1 MVRISEAI
9 KDDHRKLESYY
20 NIIVNSE
27 DEDEQTRFQNQFT
40 WELARH
46 AVAEEL
52 VVFPALEKVR
62 PDGKAKTDDD
72 RQSNA
77 DTAQLKEMLA
87 VFQDLNCSD
96 PRFIPT
102 ITTLMEG
109 LAQHMQ
115 DEETNDLVI
124 LEESL
129 TSDES
134 EKLVESLNRT
144 KIFVPSRSH
153 SYGLERP
160 RYETAVGLLSAPLDH
175 LQDLFRRWPE
185 EESMLSAP
193 LE

>member
-9 KDDHRKLESYY
+9 KDDHRKLESCY
-20 NIIVNSE
+20 NIIANSE

-52 VVFPALEKVR
+52 VVFPALEKLR
-62 PDGKAKTDDD
+62 PEGKAKTDDD
-72 RQSNA
+72 RREHSA
-77 DTAQLKEMLA
+77 LKEMLD

-102 ITTLMEG
+102 ITMLIEG

-115 DEETNDLVI
+115 DEEANDLVI

-134 EKLVESLNRT
+134 EKLANSLNRT

-153 SYGLERP
+153 SYDLDQP
-160 RYETAVGLLSAPLDH
+160 RYETAASLLSAPLDH
-175 LQDLFRRWPE
+175 LQDLFRKWPE

>member
-62 PDGKAKTDDD
+62 FNSKEKLDDD
-72 RQSNA
+72 RREHSA
-77 DTAQLKEMLA
+77 LKEMLY
-87 VFQDLNCSD
+87 VFQDLNSSD
-96 PRFIPT
+96 PRFVPT
-102 ITTLMEG
+102 ITMLMEG
-109 LAQHMQ
+109 LARHMK
-115 DEETNDLVI
+115 DEEANDLVI

-134 EKLVESLNRT
+134 EGLAESLSRT
-144 KIFVPSRSH
+144 KMFVPSRSH
-153 SYGLERP
+153 PYDLDNP
-160 RYETAVGLLSAPLDH
+160 RFETVADLLTAPLDH
-175 LQDLFRRWPE
+175 LQDMFRRWPE
-185 EESMLSAP
+185 EEGLLTSPM
-193 LE
+193 E

>member
-9 KDDHRKLESYY
+9 KDDHRRLESYY

-62 PDGKAKTDDD
+62 SDGKEKIDDD
-72 RQSNA
+72 RREHSA
-77 DTAQLKEMLA
+77 LKEMLY
-87 VFQDLNCSD
+87 VFQNLNSSD
-96 PRFIPT
+96 PRFFPT
-102 ITTLMEG
+102 VTMLMEG
-109 LAQHMQ
+109 LARHMR
-115 DEETNDLVI
+115 DEEANDLVI
-124 LEESL
+124 LEETL

-134 EKLVESLNRT
+134 EKLGESLSRT
-144 KIFVPSRSH
+144 KMFVPSRSH
-153 SYGLERP
+153 SYDLDNP
-160 RYETAVGLLSAPLDH
+160 RFETAADLITAPLDR
-175 LQDLFRRWPE
+175 LQDLFRKWPE
-185 EESMLSAP
+185 EESMLTAP

>member
-1 MVRISEAI
+1 
-9 KDDHRKLESYY
+9 
-20 NIIVNSE
+20 
-27 DEDEQTRFQNQFT
+27 
-40 WELARH
+40 
-46 AVAEEL
+46 
-52 VVFPALEKVR
+52 
-62 PDGKAKTDDD
+62 
-72 RQSNA
+72 
-77 DTAQLKEMLA
+77 MLA

-96 PRFIPT
+96 PRFVPT

-129 TSDES
+129 TSGES

-153 SYGLERP
+153 SYDLERP

>member
-9 KDDHRKLESYY
+9 KDDHRRLESYY

-62 PDGKAKTDDD
+62 SDGKEKIDDD
-72 RQSNA
+72 RREHSA
-77 DTAQLKEMLA
+77 LKEMLY
-87 VFQDLNCSD
+87 VFQNLNSSD
-96 PRFIPT
+96 PRFFPT
-102 ITTLMEG
+102 ITMLMEG
-109 LAQHMQ
+109 LARHMR
-115 DEETNDLVI
+115 DEEANDLVI
-124 LEESL
+124 LEETL

-134 EKLVESLNRT
+134 EKLGESLSRT
-144 KIFVPSRSH
+144 KMFVPSRSH
-153 SYGLERP
+153 SYDLDNP
-160 RYETAVGLLSAPLDH
+160 RFETAADLITAPLDR
-175 LQDLFRRWPE
+175 LQDLFRKWPE
-185 EESMLSAP
+185 EESMLTAP

>member
-9 KDDHRKLESYY
+9 KDDHRKLESCY

-52 VVFPALEKVR
+52 VVFPALEKLR
-62 PDGKAKTDDD
+62 PEGKAKTDDD
-72 RQSNA
+72 RREHSA
-77 DTAQLKEMLA
+77 LKEMLD

-102 ITTLMEG
+102 ITMLMEG

-115 DEETNDLVI
+115 DEEANDLII

-129 TSDES
+129 TSEES
-134 EKLVESLNRT
+134 EKLANSLNRT
-144 KIFVPSRSH
+144 KMFVPSRSH
-153 SYGLERP
+153 SYDLDQP
-160 RYETAVGLLSAPLDH
+160 RYETAASLLSAPLDH
-175 LQDLFRRWPE
+175 LQDLFRKWPE

>member
-9 KDDHRKLESYY
+9 KDDHRRLESYY

-62 PDGKAKTDDD
+62 SDGKENIDDD
-72 RQSNA
+72 RRDHSA
-77 DTAQLKEMLA
+77 LKEMLY
-87 VFQDLNCSD
+87 VFQDLNSSD
-96 PRFIPT
+96 PRFFPT
-102 ITTLMEG
+102 ITMLMEG
-109 LAQHMQ
+109 LARHMR
-115 DEETNDLVI
+115 DEEANDLVI
-124 LEESL
+124 LEETL

-134 EKLVESLNRT
+134 EELGESLSRT
-144 KIFVPSRSH
+144 KMFVPSRAH
-153 SYGLERP
+153 PYDLDNP
-160 RYETAVGLLSAPLDH
+160 RFETVADLITAPLDR
-175 LQDLFRRWPE
+175 LQDLFRKWPE
-185 EESMLSAP
+185 EESMLTAP

>member
-20 NIIVNSE
+20 NIVVNSE

-52 VVFPALEKVR
+52 VVFPALEKLR
-62 PDGKAKTDDD
+62 PEGKAKTDDD
-72 RQSNA
+72 RREHSA
-77 DTAQLKEMLA
+77 IKEMLD

-102 ITTLMEG
+102 VTTLMEG

-115 DEETNDLVI
+115 DEEANDLVI

-129 TSDES
+129 NSDDS
-134 EKLVESLNRT
+134 EKLADSLNRT

-153 SYGLERP
+153 SYDLNNP
-160 RYETAVGLLSAPLDH
+160 QYETAAGLLSAPLDH
-175 LQDLFRRWPE
+175 LQDLFRKWPE

-193 LE
+193 IE

>member
-9 KDDHRKLESYY
+9 KDDHRKLESCY

-27 DEDEQTRFQNQFT
+27 DEDEQARFQNQFT

-46 AVAEEL
+46 SVAEEL
-52 VVFPALEKVR
+52 VLFPAMEKLR
-62 PDGKAKTDDD
+62 SAGKEKLDDD
-72 RQSNA
+72 RREHSA
-77 DTAQLKEMLA
+77 LY
-87 VFQDLNCSD
+87 VFQDLNSSD

-102 ITTLMEG
+102 ITMLMEG
-109 LAQHMQ
+109 LARHMR

-134 EKLVESLNRT
+134 EKLAESLSRT
-144 KIFVPSRSH
+144 KMFVPSRSH
-153 SYGLERP
+153 QYDFGNP
-160 RYETAVGLLSAPLDH
+160 HYETVADLLTAPLDH

-185 EESMLSAP
+185 EESILTSPIM
-193 LE
+193 E

>member
-9 KDDHRKLESYY
+9 KDDHRRLESYY

-62 PDGKAKTDDD
+62 SDGKEKIDDD
-72 RQSNA
+72 RREHSA
-77 DTAQLKEMLA
+77 LKEMLYI
-87 VFQDLNCSD
+87 FQDLNSSD
-96 PRFIPT
+96 PRFFPT
-102 ITTLMEG
+102 ITMLMEG
-109 LAQHMQ
+109 LAQHMR
-115 DEETNDLVI
+115 DEEANDLVI
-124 LEESL
+124 LEETL

-134 EKLVESLNRT
+134 EKLSVSLNRT
-144 KIFVPSRSH
+144 KMFVPSRSH
-153 SYGLERP
+153 SYDLDNP
-160 RYETAVGLLSAPLDH
+160 RFETAADLITAPLDR
-175 LQDLFRRWPE
+175 LQDLFRKWPE
-185 EESMLSAP
+185 EESMLAAP

>member
-9 KDDHRKLESYY
+9 KDDHRRLESYY

-62 PDGKAKTDDD
+62 SDGKEKIDDD
-72 RQSNA
+72 RREHSA
-77 DTAQLKEMLA
+77 LKEMLY
-87 VFQDLNCSD
+87 VFQDLNSSD
-96 PRFIPT
+96 PRFFPT
-102 ITTLMEG
+102 ITMLMEG
-109 LAQHMQ
+109 LARHMR
-115 DEETNDLVI
+115 DEEANDLVI
-124 LEESL
+124 LEETL

-134 EKLVESLNRT
+134 EELGETLSRT
-144 KIFVPSRSH
+144 KMFLPSRSH
-153 SYGLERP
+153 LYDLDNP
-160 RYETAVGLLSAPLDH
+160 RFETVADLITAPLDR
-175 LQDLFRRWPE
+175 LQDLFRKWPE
-185 EESMLSAP
+185 EESMLAAP

>member
-9 KDDHRKLESYY
+9 KGDHRKLESYY

-52 VVFPALEKVR
+52 VVFPALEKLH
-62 PDGKAKTDDD
+62 PEGKAKTDDD
-72 RQSNA
+72 RREHSA
-77 DTAQLKEMLA
+77 LKEMLD

-96 PRFIPT
+96 PRFVPT
-102 ITTLMEG
+102 ITMLMEG

-115 DEETNDLVI
+115 DEEANDLVI

-129 TSDES
+129 TFDDS
-134 EKLVESLNRT
+134 EKLADSLNRT

-153 SYGLERP
+153 SYDLKKP
-160 RYETAVGLLSAPLDH
+160 QYETAAGLLSAPLDH
-175 LQDLFRRWPE
+175 LQNLFRKWPE

>member
-9 KDDHRKLESYY
+9 KDDHRKLESCY

-52 VVFPALEKVR
+52 VVFPALEKLR
-62 PDGKAKTDDD
+62 PEGKAKTDDD
-72 RQSNA
+72 RREHSA
-77 DTAQLKEMLA
+77 LKEMLD

-102 ITTLMEG
+102 ITVLMEG
-109 LAQHMQ
+109 LAKHMQ
-115 DEETNDLVI
+115 DEEANDLVI

-134 EKLVESLNRT
+134 EKMAESLNRT

-153 SYGLERP
+153 PYGMDKP
-160 RYETAVGLLSAPLDH
+160 RYETAASLLTAPLDH

-185 EESMLSAP
+185 EESILTSPM
-193 LE
+193 E

>member
-1 MVRISEAI
+1 MVRISDVI

-27 DEDEQTRFQNQFT
+27 DQDEQTRYQNQFT

-52 VVFPALEKVR
+52 VVFPALEKLR
-62 PDGKAKTDDD
+62 AGKEQLDDD
-72 RQSNA
+72 RREHKA
-77 DTAQLKEMLA
+77 LKEMLN
-87 VFQDLNCSD
+87 VFQDLNSSD
-96 PRFIPT
+96 PRFFPT
-102 ITTLMEG
+102 ITLLMEG
-109 LAQHMQ
+109 LAQHMK
-115 DEETNDLVI
+115 DEEANELAI

-134 EKLVESLNRT
+134 EKLAESLSRT

-153 SYGLERP
+153 PHDLDNP
-160 RYETAVGLLSAPLDH
+160 RYETAVDLLTAPLDH

-185 EESMLSAP
+185 EESTLTAP
-193 LE
+193 ME

>member
-9 KDDHRKLESYY
+9 KDDHRRLESYY

-62 PDGKAKTDDD
+62 SDGKEKIDDD
-72 RQSNA
+72 RREHSA
-77 DTAQLKEMLA
+77 LKEMIY
-87 VFQDLNCSD
+87 VFQDLNSSD
-96 PRFIPT
+96 PRFFPT
-102 ITTLMEG
+102 ITMLMEG
-109 LAQHMQ
+109 LARHMR
-115 DEETNDLVI
+115 DEEANDLVI
-124 LEESL
+124 LEETL

-134 EKLVESLNRT
+134 EELGETLGRT
-144 KIFVPSRSH
+144 KMFLPSRSH
-153 SYGLERP
+153 LYDLDNP
-160 RYETAVGLLSAPLDH
+160 RFETVADLITAPLDR
-175 LQDLFRRWPE
+175 LQDLFRKWPE
-185 EESMLSAP
+185 EESMLAAP